1 MHIAEIQENILIGIF
16 AKRGGSLK
24 NYEAVCA
31 AGIDSFSKP
40 SHDFLWQFQKK
51 HFAKTKEIVSWPI
64 FKTIV
69 SESKKLTPD
78 VKLLYLSE
86 VRKLFKNSEY
96 RRVVNN
102 KLIKFSLSELATI
115 KRHTQFADIV
125 HDHFVGVNTG
135 SVDDLNDA
143 LNNTLAQ
150 LTSQLVYRGQSNDYE
165 VVDYGKSFHER
176 QHQRKKEKEEPDT
189 YKKFYFAYE
198 GLKSVFPRGIRG
210 GDVAGVS
217 GISGIGKSITA
228 LDLAKWAAIQG
239 LRVAIVISEN
249 SIFQTCGRLDANI
262 TGFEYDLIQAYG
274 LSDKETKDFE
284 KLFEKKLNAIKD
296 IKIIKVSPNNF
307 TVLTINRALNELKS
321 KESFIPDVVI
331 IDSPDLM
338 HPSVDVKYV
347 GDHTARLQ
355 STAVHWEIKTF
366 AIDQDVI
373 VFYTTQLTRQAAKK
387 GADAS
392 SEDVAEDY
400 NKIRI
405 CDIFLILYETLD
417 LALQNQMGIKI
428 GKNRDGAKPP
438 EGIILLVDKGRMS
451 FYNLDGTEGGYPELD
466 ALKSS
471 RRNGKLI
478 PKKTVLKKIANPTNT
493 TLKPRKDVVTA
504 VT

>member
-1 MHIAEIQENILIGIF
+1 
-16 AKRGGSLK
+16 
-24 NYEAVCA
+24 
-31 AGIDSFSKP
+31 
-40 SHDFLWQFQKK
+40 
-51 HFAKTKEIVSWPI
+51 
-64 FKTIV
+64 
-69 SESKKLTPD
+69 
-78 VKLLYLSE
+78 
-86 VRKLFKNSEY
+86 
-96 RRVVNN
+96 
-102 KLIKFSLSELATI
+102 
-115 KRHTQFADIV
+115 
-125 HDHFVGVNTG
+125 
-135 SVDDLNDA
+135 
-143 LNNTLAQ
+143 
-150 LTSQLVYRGQSNDYE
+150 
-165 VVDYGKSFHER
+165 
-176 QHQRKKEKEEPDT
+176 
-189 YKKFYFAYE
+189 
-198 GLKSVFPRGIRG
+198 
-210 GDVAGVS
+210 
-217 GISGIGKSITA
+217 
-228 LDLAKWAAIQG
+228 LAKWAAIQG

>member
-150 LTSQLVYRGQSNDYE
+150 LTSQLV
-165 VVDYGKSFHER
+165 
-176 QHQRKKEKEEPDT
+176 
-189 YKKFYFAYE
+189 
-198 GLKSVFPRGIRG
+198 
-210 GDVAGVS
+210 
-217 GISGIGKSITA
+217 
-228 LDLAKWAAIQG
+228 
-239 LRVAIVISEN
+239 
-249 SIFQTCGRLDANI
+249 
-262 TGFEYDLIQAYG
+262 
-274 LSDKETKDFE
+274 
-284 KLFEKKLNAIKD
+284 
-296 IKIIKVSPNNF
+296 
-307 TVLTINRALNELKS
+307 
-321 KESFIPDVVI
+321 
-331 IDSPDLM
+331 
-338 HPSVDVKYV
+338 
-347 GDHTARLQ
+347 
-355 STAVHWEIKTF
+355 
-366 AIDQDVI
+366 
-373 VFYTTQLTRQAAKK
+373 
-387 GADAS
+387 
-392 SEDVAEDY
+392 
-400 NKIRI
+400 
-405 CDIFLILYETLD
+405 
-417 LALQNQMGIKI
+417 
-428 GKNRDGAKPP
+428 
-438 EGIILLVDKGRMS
+438 
-451 FYNLDGTEGGYPELD
+451 
-466 ALKSS
+466 
-471 RRNGKLI
+471 
-478 PKKTVLKKIANPTNT
+478 
-493 TLKPRKDVVTA
+493 
-504 VT
+504 